1 MSVTVADL
9 LRLPSLRGAKVVG
22 GRGGLGKIVA
32 SISVL
37 ESTDPGVLV
46 DEVFPQ
52 GEFYGSEIVI
62 TGFLNSIDNVP
73 LQCAN
78 LRRLAEGGEV
88 GLILYYVG
96 VYLPRVDPRL
106 IQLADELDFVLICMP
121 EGDAN
126 LRYGEVINDVMEC
139 IFRDRAQ
146 NNSIVLEILARV
158 SALPRHQQTVNTALK
173 MLSDRLSASV
183 VLCDGAFHIL
193 NLVAWPRSLEGA
205 VKAGVEA
212 GGPLPPPGESAP
224 CPYLPEG
231 RVYRV
236 AVRPDSGQPLELL
249 LIKAGL
255 PLESGALAQ
264 IADVTRTCINIWGRR
279 HGEVALHELVRA
291 ILQDEP
297 MKMRRLAEIFRI
309 DIAAIH
315 EMWLMAGGEEAQLE
329 RLAGPLRDCLAG
341 FSASGLVDLYEG
353 RLLMFL
359 RTPASQQEAERMAA
373 ALLEAAAR
381 ELPAPLLTRCGGLE
395 NTAQVRQAY
404 LCYQEYLA
412 DARRIY
418 PDRRLFTLGELEF
431 ARDCRLLIQS
441 GEAALEQ
448 CLALLR
454 PVQTD
459 NDEMDL
465 AGTLAAFLLD
475 GEASVT
481 LTAERLFLHK
491 NTVKY
496 RLRRIADALGYR
508 PDRMPRMLELYR
520 AVAVRRLL

>member
-22 GRGGLGKIVA
+22 GHRGLGKIVS

-121 EGDAN
+121 EGNAN

-139 IFRDRAQ
+139 IFRDRARQ
-146 NNSIVLEILARV
+146 DSSIVLDILARV
-158 SALPRHQQTVNTALK
+158 SALPRHQQTVDTALK
-173 MLSDRLSASV
+173 MLSDRVSASV

-193 NLVAWPRSLEGA
+193 NLAAWPRSLEGE

-212 GGPLPPPGESAP
+212 AEGLPPPGESAP
-224 CPYLPEG
+224 FPRVPDG
-231 RVYRV
+231 RVYRIPI
-236 AVRPDSGQPLELL
+236 RPDSGQPMELL

-255 PLESGALAQ
+255 PVEGRALGQ
-264 IADVTRTCINIWGRR
+264 VSDLIRTCLNIWGPR
-279 HGEVALHELVRA
+279 HGDVAVRELVRA

-297 MKMRRLAEIFRI
+297 MKMRRLAEIFRV

-315 EMWLMAGGEEAQLE
+315 EMWLVEVGEEPPETAVAALRE
-329 RLAGPLRDCLAG
+329 CLSAFPGP
-341 FSASGLVDLYEG
+341 SLVDLYEG
-353 RLLMFL
+353 RPVAFL
-359 RTPASQQEAERMAA
+359 STPSTQQEAERLEA
-373 ALLEAAAR
+373 ALLETAR
-381 ELPAPLLTRCGGLE
+381 QLLPAPLLIRCGGLE
-395 NTAQVRQAY
+395 NTAQVREAY
-404 LCYQEYLA
+404 LCCQEYRE
-412 DARRIY
+412 DARRIF
-418 PDRRLFTLGELEF
+418 PTRAVLALGDLTF
-431 ARDCRLLIQS
+431 ARDCRRLIQS
-441 GEAALEQ
+441 GEAALDQ
-448 CLALLR
+448 CLARLR

-459 NDEMDL
+459 NEEMDL
-465 AGTLAAFLLD
+465 AGTLAVFLLD

-481 LTAERLFLHK
+481 RTAERLFLHK

-508 PDRMPRMLELYR
+508 PDRMPQMLELYQ